1 MIKKVITNSAI
12 YIGFDV
18 LNKAIPFL
26 LLPIMTKYLSPTEY
40 GILAAYQALVA
51 FFIIVISLDT
61 HSGLGVNYYK
71 LSQDELKKYI
81 SAIISISLISS
92 ILMFFIVIIL
102 NLTNSLPGLFN
113 FEFYLLAVSISLLS
127 VLGQIQLILYRFSE
141 NPIAFGSVNL
151 MSVLVGTVVSL
162 YLIILLGYGWE
173 GRAYGILI
181 GVAVIA
187 FFLFKMIYKENIK
200 LNVLH
205 YKYIKDS
212 LSIGMPLLPH
222 ALAGFAKSGGDR
234 LILISLIGISSVGIY
249 SVSFQIA
256 TVIMVLA
263 SGINMAWAPYLYKQ
277 LSLDICNKKQ
287 LVKYSYFIIATFF
300 IFTMMYLLL
309 IEVIFNYFIDSSYL
323 SGIFLA
329 QLIAIAFSLEIIY
342 YIFVNFLFY
351 AKKTIYVSYST
362 FLSAGVY
369 FLMLYLLTPIYGING
384 IGLALILS
392 YLVSTISVMIFSVN
406 VYKMPWILNWRK
418 NEI

>member
-392 YLVSTISVMIFSVN
+392 YLVSTISVMIFS
-406 VYKMPWILNWRK
+406 PI
-418 NEI
+418 